1 MTLQNIFAQRFG
13 PPPVAARPMPQGVMP
28 GQMPVQLP
36 PRPPMQVQLTQVQP
50 MQPQQV
56 QVQTQAAQPMPQN
69 DLRRMMT
76 AR

>member
-36 PRPPMQVQLTQVQP
+36 PRPPMQVQP
-50 MQPQQV
+50 MQPQPMQV
-56 QVQTQAAQPMPQN
+56 QPQAAQPMPQN
-69 DLRRMMT
+69 DLRRMMM